1 MKRSKYVG
9 FGLVL
14 FLFALVG
21 TAAAQ
26 SSNRDNPTALNSGE
40 INGSMNN
47 HNGESFYSFT
57 AGPGEL
63 TITVDVTVNHRRDET
78 QIGVLNFELL
88 GRDASTSLL
97 CCEFAQTG
105 DSGTG
110 RTVKSVRLT
119 RRQTVILHTTN
130 GPVGGGTFRVRLSGA
145 NSFSTSTLGGGS
157 NNNDRNNDNN
167 DRDNN
172 NNDNGRGRGN
182 RDGEQITV
190 PENGILHIRM
200 KNGTTQDIDLS
211 RVRNISVRQ

>member
-1 MKRSKYVG
+1 
-9 FGLVL
+9 
-14 FLFALVG
+14 
-21 TAAAQ
+21 
-26 SSNRDNPTALNSGE
+26 
-40 INGSMNN
+40 
-47 HNGESFYSFT
+47 
-57 AGPGEL
+57 
-63 TITVDVTVNHRRDET
+63 VTVNHRRDET

-110 RTVKSVRLT
+110 RSVKSVRLT

-130 GPVGGGTFRVRLSGA
+130 GPVGGGTFRIRLNGA
-145 NSFSTSTLGGGS
+145 NSFSTSMLGGGNNNN
-157 NNNDRNNDNN
+157 NNNDNNNDNN
-167 DRDNN
+167 DNS
-172 NNDNGRGRGN
+172 RGRGN

>member
-1 MKRSKYVG
+1 MKRSKYVV
-9 FGLVL
+9 FGLAL
-14 FLFALVG
+14 CLFALVG

-26 SSNRDNPTALNSGE
+26 SSNRDRPTALNSGE
-40 INGSMNN
+40 INGSLSN

-88 GRDASTSLL
+88 AQNASTSLL

-130 GPVGGGTFRVRLSGA
+130 GPVGGGTFRIRLNGA
-145 NSFSTSTLGGGS
+145 NSFSTSTYGPGNS
-157 NNNDRNNDNN
+157 NNNN
-167 DRDNN
+167 DNN
-172 NNDNGRGRGN
+172 NNDRDRGN

>member
-1 MKRSKYVG
+1 MKRSRYLV
-9 FGLVL
+9 FGLAL
-14 FLFALVG
+14 FLFALAG
-21 TAAAQ
+21 TATAQ
-26 SSNRDNPTALNSGE
+26 SSNRDHPTVLNSGE
-40 INGSMNN
+40 INGSLGN

-63 TITVDVTVNHRRDET
+63 TITVDVTVNHRQNET

-88 GRDASTSLL
+88 AQNASTSLL

-110 RTVKSVRLT
+110 RSAKSIRLS
-119 RRQTVILHTTN
+119 RRQTIILHTTN
-130 GPVGGGTFRVRLSGA
+130 GPVGGGTFRIRLNGA
-145 NSFSTSTLGGGS
+145 NSFSTSTYGPG
-157 NNNDRNNDNN
+157 NNNNNNDNN
-167 DRDNN
+167 ND

-182 RDGEQITV
+182 RDGEQLTV

>member
-1 MKRSKYVG
+1 MKKSVWLV
-9 FGLVL
+9 FGLAL
-14 FLFALVG
+14 IFALAG
-21 TAAAQ
+21 IAAAQ
-26 SSNRDNPTALNSGE
+26 SSDRDRPTVLSSGE
-40 INGSMNN
+40 INGSLNN
-47 HNGESFYSFT
+47 NNGESFYSFT

-63 TITVDVTVNHRRDET
+63 TITVDVTVNHRRNET

-88 GRDASTSLL
+88 GRDSSTSIL

-110 RTVKSVRLT
+110 RAVKSVRLT

-145 NSFSTSTLGGGS
+145 NSFSTSTIGGGYP
-157 NNNDRNNDNN
+157 NNN
-167 DRDNN
+167 DNN
-172 NNDNGRGRGN
+172 NNDNN
-182 RDGEQITV
+182 RDRDNRGGETINV
-190 PENGILHIRM
+190 PETGMLHIRM